1 MSVAVLQPAE
11 HNTCRVNVTRINML
25 QRRTF
30 VSGLGRAGIAA
41 AAIWIVSNARAQRPV
56 HPIARPPGLRPGGP
70 LVPGRFDSEGGVA
83 SGALPGVYVVVGV
96 DARADTLQ
104 LRDEG
109 GRTAVV
115 HVNDHVL
122 DLESLKPGDEVQVD
136 FLVPGAG
143 STRLEAGSIWKV
155 QR

>member
-1 MSVAVLQPAE
+1 
-11 HNTCRVNVTRINML
+11 ML

-30 VSGLGRAGIAA
+30 ISGLGRAGIGAA
-41 AAIWIVSNARAQRPV
+41 ALWVVSNAQAQRPA
-56 HPIARPPGLRPGGP
+56 HPIARPPGMRPGP
-70 LVPGRFDSEGGVA
+70 LVPGRFDSTGGVA

-109 GRTAVV
+109 GRTSAV
-115 HVNDHVL
+115 HVNDRVL
-122 DLESLKPGDEVQVD
+122 DLDSLKSGDEVEVD
-136 FLVPGAG
+136 FLVPEPG
-143 STRLEAGSIWKV
+143 STRLEAGNIWKV

>member
-1 MSVAVLQPAE
+1 
-11 HNTCRVNVTRINML
+11 ML

-30 VSGLGRAGIAA
+30 LSGLGRAGIGAA
-41 AAIWIVSNARAQRPV
+41 AFWIASSARAQRPAQ
-56 HPIARPPGLRPGGP
+56 PIARPPGLRPGGP
-70 LVPGRFDSEGGVA
+70 RGPGRFDPEGGVA
-83 SGALPGVYVVVGV
+83 AGALPGVYVVVGV

-115 HVNDHVL
+115 HLNGRL
-122 DLESLKPGDEVQVD
+122 SDLESLKPGDEVEVD
-136 FLVPGAG
+136 FAVPGPG
-143 STRLEAGSIWKV
+143 STRLEAGGIWKV